1 MGQLYQGDLD
11 LGRVVVACLQTRN
24 LGSFALVEDLYY
36 GAVAVAQ
43 RLEELAPDRLIL
55 VGAEQ
60 RGRPPGTVERRRVHL
75 PIPGDP
81 QRAVEQAVV
90 GYVSIDL
97 VLSVASAL
105 GALPEATVAIEVE
118 PATIEPSERLS
129 GAAQDVLEDV
139 VRLVELEVGRLP
151 LLRLADDL
159 EPLVSG
165 SRLEDSPALLA
176 LRDLLAELHL
186 LDEEAR
192 WGRSLMLRDRLRS
205 AISLGRTSEGMD
217 QRDWALWWTLIEELE
232 RLEKAE
238 VALYG

>member
-1 MGQLYQGDLD
+1 M
-11 LGRVVVACLQTRN
+11 
-24 LGSFALVEDLYY
+24 VEDLYY

-60 RGRPPGTVERRRVHL
+60 RGRPPGSVERRRVH
-75 PIPGDP
+75 PPVPGDP

-97 VLSVASAL
+97 VLSVASGL
-105 GALPEATVAIEVE
+105 GVLPDATVTIEVE
-118 PATIEPSERLS
+118 PASVEPSERLS
-129 GAAQDVLEDV
+129 RAAQGVLDDV

-151 LLRLADDL
+151 LFKLAGDL
-159 EPLVSG
+159 EPLVWG
-165 SRLEDSPALLA
+165 QRLDHSRALVA

-192 WGRSLMLRDRLRS
+192 WGRTLLLRDRLR
-205 AISLGRTSEGMD
+205 AEISLGHTSEGMD
-217 QRDWALWWTLIEELE
+217 QRDWALWWTLIEELD
-232 RLEKAE
+232 RLQKAE
-238 VALYG
+238 EALYG

>member
-11 LGRVVVACLQTRN
+11 LGRVVVACLQARD
-24 LGSFALVEDLYY
+24 LGSYALVEDLYY

-60 RGRPPGTVERRRVHL
+60 RGRRPGAVERRRVH
-75 PIPGDP
+75 PPVPGDP
-81 QRAVEQAVV
+81 HRAVEQAVV

-97 VLSVASAL
+97 ALSVAS
-105 GALPEATVAIEVE
+105 GFGVLPEATVAIEVE

-129 GAAQDVLEDV
+129 PTAQGVLEEV
-139 VRLVELEVGRLP
+139 LRLVELEVGRLP
-151 LLRLADDL
+151 LFKLAGDL
-159 EPLVSG
+159 EPLVYDQ
-165 SRLEDSPALLA
+165 RLDDSPALLA

-192 WGRSLMLRDRLRS
+192 WGRSLTLRDRLRYE
-205 AISLGRTSEGMD
+205 ISLGRTSEGMD
-217 QRDWALWWTLIEELE
+217 HRDWALWWTLIEELD

>member
-1 MGQLYQGDLD
+1 
-11 LGRVVVACLQTRN
+11 
-24 LGSFALVEDLYY
+24 VEDLYY

-60 RGRPPGTVERRRVHL
+60 RGRPPGSVERRRVH
-75 PIPGDP
+75 PPVPGDP

-97 VLSVASAL
+97 VLSVASGL
-105 GALPEATVAIEVE
+105 GVLPDATVTIEVE
-118 PATIEPSERLS
+118 PASIEPSEHLS
-129 GAAQDVLEDV
+129 RAAQGVLDDV

-151 LLRLADDL
+151 LFKLAADL
-159 EPLVSG
+159 EPLVYG
-165 SRLEDSPALLA
+165 QRLDHSSALIA

-192 WGRSLMLRDRLRS
+192 WGRSLLLRDRLRF
-205 AISLGRTSEGMD
+205 AISLGHTSEGMD
-217 QRDWALWWTLIEELE
+217 QRDWALWWTLIEELD